1 MKSAFIDMTSEIKE
15 SAREPYEHLCSVCK
29 LNSVDSEEI
38 NSQND
43 LLIQGL
49 RDENYRLR
57 HMLHEIQLS
66 NDLDSNYH
74 SDTEFPSSDEQSP
87 ILSHN
92 QENGLRQFDKYDHT
106 TNKDALIKGLKNEIV
121 RLNRVIT
128 ISKSTNKD
136 MDDFYKDSCTSL
148 ALRRLPALYL
158 TLFIELVGGLIITK
172 FEGVIRRYTLLVS
185 FMPALSALSGNN
197 SFLITR

>member
-1 MKSAFIDMTSEIKE
+1 MKSAFINMTSESKE
-15 SAREPYEHLCSVCK
+15 SVKEPYEHLCTVCK
-29 LNSVDSEEI
+29 QKRVDSEEI

-43 LLIQGL
+43 LLIQRL

-57 HMLHEIQLS
+57 HMLHQIQLS

-74 SDTEFPSSDEQSP
+74 SDTEFPSSDEASP
-87 ILSHN
+87 ILACD
-92 QENGLRQFDKYDHT
+92 QKNGLRQFNKYDHT
-106 TNKDALIKGLKNEIV
+106 VKKDALIKGLKNEII

-128 ISKSTNKD
+128 LSKSTNKD
-136 MDDFYKDSCTSL
+136 MDDFYKDSCSSL
-148 ALRRLPALYL
+148 AFRRLPALYL
-158 TLFIELVGGLIITK
+158 TLLIELVGGLIITK

-197 SFLITR
+197 SF

>member
-1 MKSAFIDMTSEIKE
+1 MSVKALGFRSL
-15 SAREPYEHLCSVCK
+15 ARK
-29 LNSVDSEEI
+29 
-38 NSQND
+38 
-43 LLIQGL
+43 
-49 RDENYRLR
+49 
-57 HMLHEIQLS
+57 
-66 NDLDSNYH
+66 
-74 SDTEFPSSDEQSP
+74 
-87 ILSHN
+87 
-92 QENGLRQFDKYDHT
+92 ENGLRQFDKYDHT

-185 FMPALSALSGNN
+185 FMPALSALSGNDYV
-197 SFLITR
+197 

>member
-1 MKSAFIDMTSEIKE
+1 MTPENKE
-15 SAREPYEHLCSVCK
+15 SAREPYQHMCSVCK
-29 LNSVDSEEI
+29 ENKVDGEEI

-43 LLIQGL
+43 LLIQKL

-57 HMLHEIQLS
+57 HMLHQIQLS
-66 NDLDSNYH
+66 NDLDSIYL
-74 SDTEFPSSDEQSP
+74 SDTEFPSSDEASP
-87 ILSHN
+87 ILACDQN
-92 QENGLRQFDKYDHT
+92 NGLRQFGQYDHT

-121 RLNRVIT
+121 RLNRVVAL
-128 ISKSTNKD
+128 SKSSNKD
-136 MDDFYKDSCTSL
+136 MDDFYKDSFSSL
-148 ALRRLPALYL
+148 AFRRLPALYL

-197 SFLITR
+197 SIFDQKVSDF

>member
-1 MKSAFIDMTSEIKE
+1 MTQENRE
-15 SAREPYEHLCSVCK
+15 SAREPYQHLCSVCK
-29 LNSVDSEEI
+29 QNRVDNEEI

-43 LLIQGL
+43 LLIQKL

-57 HMLHEIQLS
+57 HMLHQIQLS

-74 SDTEFPSSDEQSP
+74 SDTEFPSSDEASP
-87 ILSHN
+87 ILACDQN
-92 QENGLRQFDKYDHT
+92 NGLRQFGQYDHT
-106 TNKDALIKGLKNEIV
+106 TNKDALIKGLKNEII

-128 ISKSTNKD
+128 LSKSTNKD
-136 MDDFYKDSCTSL
+136 MDDFYKDSCSSL
-148 ALRRLPALYL
+148 AFRRLPALYL
-158 TLFIELVGGLIITK
+158 TLLIELVGGLIITK

-197 SFLITR
+197 SF